1 MGHISVKRVD
11 NVNELGRGRLTYEVG
26 ARCDLGERPKVGFDF
41 EGGGVD
47 GFDDSV
53 AGEENVEVA
62 ATLALALAGLVSL
75 ALALAGLVSLALA
88 LASLAIS
95 LCNAVAEG
103 RGEARI
109 SDDADEDE
117 LDHENDEN
125 AKSSAH
131 K

>member
-75 ALALAGLVSLALA
+75 ALALA
-88 LASLAIS
+88 SLAIS